1 MLWCMH
7 RTNIYLT
14 DDQERALD
22 ARARVEGTTRSGVL
36 RRILDDA
43 LAIDAAGGDEIGQA
57 FRELSESYPSLTA
70 GMFDHDEDL
79 RID

>member
-1 MLWCMH
+1 MH

-43 LAIDAAGGDEIGQA
+43 LATDTVGADEIGQA
-57 FRELSESYPSLTA
+57 FRELSRSYASLAA
-70 GMFDHDEDL
+70 GMFDDDDDL

>member
-1 MLWCMH
+1 MH

-57 FRELSESYPSLTA
+57 FRELSESYQSLTA